1 MRITLEMPNELLRA
15 LEARAAME
23 RTTLEQLVQRLL
35 RQSVA
40 ASERQ
45 SAPRTPSRLPA
56 PMRGGRK
63 KMKAYTNAD
72 LFALADSFT
81 DR

>member
-1 MRITLEMPNELLRA
+1 MRITLELSDGLLRA
-15 LEARAAME
+15 LKARAALE
-23 RTTLEQLVQRLL
+23 GTTLEQLVRKLL
-35 RQSVA
+35 RQGVA

-45 SAPRTPSRLPA
+45 STPRVPSRLPA
-56 PMRGGRK
+56 PVHAGRR

-72 LFALADSFT
+72 LFALADSLT